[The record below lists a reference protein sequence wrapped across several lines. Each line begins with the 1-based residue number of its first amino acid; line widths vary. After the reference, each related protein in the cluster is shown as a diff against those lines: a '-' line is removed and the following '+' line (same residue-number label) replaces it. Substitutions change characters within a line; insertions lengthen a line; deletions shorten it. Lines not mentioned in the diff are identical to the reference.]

1 MRSKPRGR
9 YLMSTLRHL
18 ADGLAVLDHPDFS
31 MMGLQIGTRT
41 TLVRL
46 EDGTWLLHSPGNLS
60 AEAIA
65 EVRALGEVS
74 NIVAANGMH
83 HLFLAKAS
91 AAFPQAR
98 VLAAPT
104 VKAKN
109 PDLRIDEVLGRAL
122 PAAFDG
128 ALEMARFD
136 GADPLDEYI
145 LWHASSR
152 TLVTVDALFYLPRM
166 TGLTKFGM
174 MLNGVGDR
182 PCVSRLAR
190 TAFIKDHGAAGRSLD
205 RMLARWDVER
215 VILAHGDVIETGGA
229 DALREA
235 WSFAKR

>member
-1 MRSKPRGR
+1 
-9 YLMSTLRHL
+9 MSTLRHL

-46 EDGTWLLHSPGNLS
+46 KDGSWLLHSPGNLS

-74 NIVAANGMH
+74 NIVAANAFH
-83 HLFLAKAS
+83 HLFLGKAS
-91 AAFPQAR
+91 AAFPLAR
-98 VLAAPT
+98 VITAPS

-109 PDLRIDEVLGRAL
+109 PDLRIEETLGSTL
-122 PAAFDG
+122 PTAFVG
-128 ALEMARFD
+128 VLEMARLD
-136 GADPLDEYI
+136 GAEPLDEHV
-145 LWHASSR
+145 LWHAPSR
-152 TLVTVDALFYLPRM
+152 TLVTIDTLFYLPRM

-182 PCVSRLAR
+182 PCVSRLSR
-190 TAFIKDHGAAGRSLD
+190 TAFIKDHAAAGRSVD
-205 RMLARWDVER
+205 RMLARWEVER
-215 VILAHGDVIETGGA
+215 VILAHGDVFETGGA

-235 WSFAKR
+235 WSFARR

>member
-1 MRSKPRGR
+1 
-9 YLMSTLRHL
+9 MSHLRHL

-31 MMGLQIGTRT
+31 MMGLQIGTRS

-46 EDGTWLLHSPGNLS
+46 ADGTWLLHSPGNLS
-60 AEAIA
+60 AEALA

-74 NIVAANGMH
+74 HIVAANAFH
-83 HLFLAKAS
+83 HLFLGKAI

-98 VLAAPT
+98 VLAASG

-109 PDLRIDEVLGRAL
+109 PDLRIDEVLGSTL
-122 PAAFDG
+122 PAGFAG
-128 ALEMARFD
+128 TLEMARLD
-136 GADPLDEYI
+136 GADPLDEHV
-145 LWHASSR
+145 LWHAPSR
-152 TLVTVDALFYLPRM
+152 TLVTVDALFHLPRM

-190 TAFIKDHGAAGRSLD
+190 TAFVKDHASAGRSVD
-205 RMLARWDVER
+205 RMLAGWDVER
-215 VILAHGDVIETGGA
+215 VIMAHGDVIETGGA

-235 WSFAKR
+235 WAFARR

>member
-1 MRSKPRGR
+1 M
-9 YLMSTLRHL
+9 THLRHL

-31 MMGLQIGTRT
+31 MMGLQIGTRS

-46 EDGTWLLHSPGNLS
+46 ADGTWLLHSPGKLRDEAL
-60 AEAIA
+60 AEI
-65 EVRALGEVS
+65 RALGEVS
-74 NIVAANGMH
+74 HIVAANGFH
-83 HLFLAKAS
+83 HLFLGKAS

-98 VLAAPT
+98 VITAPS

-122 PAAFDG
+122 PAAFTG
-128 ALEMARFD
+128 VLEMARFD
-136 GADPLDEYI
+136 GADAMDEHV
-145 LWHASSR
+145 LWHAPSR
-152 TLVTVDALFYLPRM
+152 TLVTIDTLFYLPHM

-190 TAFIKDHGAAGRSLD
+190 TAFIKDHAAAGRSVD
-205 RMLARWDVER
+205 HMLARWDVER
-215 VILAHGDVIETGGA
+215 VILAHGDVFETGGA

-235 WSFAKR
+235 WAFAKR